1 MMGIEYFFQTLEGYA
16 ILRDVSSIMILIG
29 ALCYT
34 EMLQNFKNIAQDF
47 LTKVLTNLRK
57 KNGYQERN
65 RSQQRHIPNGLKC
78 CRQVQNCEVYV
89 NKCAC

>member
-1 MMGIEYFFQTLEGYA
+1 MDIEYFFQTLEGYA
-16 ILRDVSSIMILIG
+16 ILRDVSSFMILIG
-29 ALCYT
+29 ALYYT

-57 KNGYQERN
+57 KNA
-65 RSQQRHIPNGLKC
+65 QQGNIPNGLKC